1 MIRGAALH
9 TLAGAYALNALG
21 DPEHARFERH
31 LAHCDACIQEVD
43 GLRETAA
50 LLGSAVATRPP
61 ERLRD
66 AVLVAAERTRQN
78 PPVPQPEWSRQSPG
92 PAPGWAALRWPA
104 WRRRAWHR
112 PERRRARRWGVPRW
126 AVRWPGIALGATAA
140 SLACVV
146 ALAVVT
152 VAAQH
157 RLQVA
162 ERRNREV
169 AAVLTAHDAKIM
181 TAPVTT
187 GGTATLVMSHSK
199 RMIVFSAA
207 GLRPLPGAM
216 SYELWLMG
224 PAGVRAAG
232 MLPRPNHGMTAP
244 MVASGLAPGDKI
256 GLTVEP
262 GAGSARPTTPPVLM
276 VPLPR

>member
-21 DPEHARFERH
+21 DAERARFERH
-31 LAHCDACIQEVD
+31 LARCDACVQEVQ
-43 GLRETAA
+43 GLRDTAA
-50 LLGSAVATRPP
+50 LLGSAVRTPPP
-61 ERLRD
+61 ERMRET
-66 AVLVAAERTRQN
+66 VLAAAGRTRQN
-78 PPVPQPEWSRQSPG
+78 PPVPQPERSRQSPR
-92 PAPGWAALRWPA
+92 PASGWSGSRWARSRWGVRWPA
-104 WRRRAWHR
+104 
-112 PERRRARRWGVPRW
+112 
-126 AVRWPGIALGATAA
+126 IALGAAVA
-140 SLACVV
+140 SLACMVV
-146 ALAVVT
+146 LAVVT

-157 RLQVA
+157 RLRVA
-162 ERRNREV
+162 DTRNREV
-169 AAVLTAHDAKIM
+169 AAVLTAHDAKMM
-181 TAPVTT
+181 TAPVMT

-207 GLRPLPGAM
+207 GLRPLPGEM

-276 VPLPR
+276 IPLPQ